1 MMIRFSFPIDAG
13 EGVRTLNDVSMWE
26 QLSLAAFLQK
36 HWADNQVSCTVTFDP
51 ETEGPQ
57 LQHALDVYQYQLKG
71 ISFLP
76 KLPTGAYEQMPYE
89 EMTEEE
95 YVAMSTGLKTL
106 DMAPPTT
113 GGGEEMVNKDVPDKF
128 CDNDSCAI

>member
-1 MMIRFSFPIDAG
+1 
-13 EGVRTLNDVSMWE
+13 LNDVSMWE

-95 YVAMSTGLKTL
+95 YVSMSTGLKTL
-106 DMAPPTT
+106 DMAPPAT
-113 GGGEEMVNKDVPDKF
+113 GGEEMVNTEVPDKF
-128 CDNDSCAI
+128 CDNDSCTI

>member
-1 MMIRFSFPIDAG
+1 MLKTSKFIFWVALSHCWFILLLCLLLLLWVMIRFSFPIDAG

-57 LQHALDVYQYQLKG
+57 LQHALDVYQYQLK
-71 ISFLP
+71 
-76 KLPTGAYEQMPYE
+76 
-89 EMTEEE
+89 
-95 YVAMSTGLKTL
+95 VR
-106 DMAPPTT
+106 
-113 GGGEEMVNKDVPDKF
+113 V
-128 CDNDSCAI
+128 